1 MPAKGQPYN
10 QTFQTIAVRYAILT
24 LFCTAIFLKSLFS
37 QMVSAYREVERISV
51 LEMVRECTL
60 STVIST
66 LFTKEVG
73 CKLSHGE

>member
-1 MPAKGQPYN
+1 M
-10 QTFQTIAVRYAILT
+10 
-24 LFCTAIFLKSLFS
+24 
-37 QMVSAYREVERISV
+37 

-73 CKLSHGE
+73 SKLSHGEQDLEWAAAKDQFLGVECGVG